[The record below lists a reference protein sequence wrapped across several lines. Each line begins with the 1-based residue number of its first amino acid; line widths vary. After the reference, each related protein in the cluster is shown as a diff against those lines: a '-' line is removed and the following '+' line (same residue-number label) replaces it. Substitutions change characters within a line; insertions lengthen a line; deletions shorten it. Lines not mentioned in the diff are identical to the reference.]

1 MGRLEQFCVIK
12 GKLLYEERIK
22 ENKYICG
29 ETGWNIIKVI
39 HALMMV
45 VRSQYMGSW
54 GEGMNLKSIQEF
66 ELMGYGSRWL
76 IRGRDTFEDD
86 FQALDL
92 NIQVDDVALTNK
104 RRFWNC

>member
-45 VRSQYMGSW
+45 VRS
-54 GEGMNLKSIQEF
+54 
-66 ELMGYGSRWL
+66 
-76 IRGRDTFEDD
+76 
-86 FQALDL
+86 
-92 NIQVDDVALTNK
+92 
-104 RRFWNC
+104 